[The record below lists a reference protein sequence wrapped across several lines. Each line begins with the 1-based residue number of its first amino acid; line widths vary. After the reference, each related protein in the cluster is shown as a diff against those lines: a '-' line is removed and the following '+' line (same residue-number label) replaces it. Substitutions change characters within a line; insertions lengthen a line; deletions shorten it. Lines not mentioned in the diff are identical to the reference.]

1 MKEGVKKSIS
11 LILVLTLLVQ
21 LLPVVAF
28 GVGDETNDLDI
39 STDSET
45 VSMKDDDAEIVGE
58 EDALREESVK
68 HFRLRDGA
76 YMLVEYET
84 AVHYQ
89 TADGSWEE
97 IDNTLQ
103 KTGQQYVA
111 QAGDMTRKFAASLDS
126 GFLFETAYQG
136 QSVSMSLARRS
147 SRDVVAV
154 APDVPAAEETAAP
167 EETAVPETADQP
179 QEAEQAEADLQR
191 APAEAAAETDA
202 PQQETAE
209 ELPLLDDAAYTLVTS
224 TAAARM
230 ENPGAKMRTFSK
242 LAEKDKI
249 QPQKI
254 RSSVAFDNVMDGVS
268 LLYQNYG
275 YNVKESIIIE
285 KPQEQ
290 YAYSFVLNLQ
300 GLTPT
305 LEADGSV
312 LLRGAD
318 GEPVYEIPAPYLADA
333 DGATSLEDAAY
344 KLERI
349 SGGYLL
355 TVEADP
361 EWMNAPERAYPVTLD
376 PTILLHNKGNVLTTF
391 IRSAWP
397 GSVAPNSADQFVG
410 YRANEG
416 YDACNIYVQFA
427 NLPEIPQNCVPIS
440 AQLAMYNAGF
450 FTSDGVGCAAPDGSL
465 TVEAH
470 EWPAAVSDVS
480 GLTWYLVHFGSTPV
494 NEETIDYQKLS
505 KETLGEYVTWD
516 ITRTVMQWYQK
527 QNEGDTSGGRGVLLE
542 GIDGRE
548 NYRVANLIGS
558 GYHDYSPY
566 FAVYYRNPVGLE
578 SYYTYQEASAGKAGD
593 LSIHNFTNQFTLDR
607 ADVSLSLEPASY
619 ALRHIYNSA
628 TSGIEF
634 SNNEAGGIHT
644 CDYTS
649 MQVGVGWK
657 LSAQQT
663 VVECKVGDETYLVYN
678 DEDGTEHYFS
688 ETATNTYEDEDGLS
702 LKIVK
707 STSGGNTI
715 YTMTDMDKYH
725 TWVFHNGYLI
735 SVTDNN
741 SNTIYFAYNAAYS
754 SGGSAWK
761 PVKGSASNRL
771 VQIVM
776 DINSGNNEKS
786 RTLQTVANLTYSG
799 DRLSSVTDYAGRSTN
814 YSYDSGG
821 HLTQVTYADG
831 TSVSY
836 AYNGSGGRLST
847 LYDAESQYGLDITYT
862 YNLGVVSTFRVQEF
876 ANTSGAKQT
885 GSAFHAYR
893 NGIHQTSYRFY
904 GPDHTRDTADDTV
917 KTCVLD
923 HFGKTI
929 CTYDSNTDYSEI
941 IGASAANYTDN
952 SGTSKTNNRLTG
964 AAAMGISSFNM
975 LSNSG
980 LETCTGNAADNWAQL
995 SFSTSA
1001 SAGTQSGNKAR
1012 LGKASIKTTARGS
1025 GMYQEATLQA
1035 GTTYTFSGYVNT
1047 CDMTAF
1053 DSNGSVYLAAL
1064 TADQITDLSQ
1074 ACASPWK
1081 SEQVNYKTDASINRG
1096 WEKISVTFTPETS
1109 GTYYMAFLQD
1119 RADGTACC
1127 DDLLLEESEAAS
1139 EINLVQNGR
1148 FAWLVNGKPEGWVPN
1163 SYTISDEHP
1172 FGQSL
1177 SKSMRVSNT
1186 MNGYART
1193 HQVIPLNLLADE
1205 ATFLLSGWG
1214 KANSVGGTARKHEDG
1229 DERYFGLVAEIAYTD
1244 GTTEN
1249 QYVSFNGDYADW
1261 QFASGV
1267 IVPGKRDERVKEITV
1282 RCAYDYNANDAYFTN
1297 ISLVL
1302 EPAETYSYD
1311 SKGNPIAAT
1320 DGSAKTAS
1328 EFFADSQRLKSYTT
1342 PGGAKHTLGY
1352 DASNN
1357 LQEDTLA
1364 GLTNYTYHNTSGSP
1378 TTSMTRKGYSGD
1390 YLKSQNV
1397 YDITGRFRTL
1407 AIDANGVQTGYT
1419 YDDTTLQLT
1428 SVHSAG
1434 GATQTYTYQSGRD
1447 RVSQTA
1453 IDQTAALTYRYDR
1466 AQLTDLIRKAFPQ
1479 AADADGQNVN
1489 PFWQHYLLGYDAFG
1503 NMTRVQ
1509 VCASSAERDGYTAP
1523 VTLASYTYEGNV
1535 NNGRLAKMTY
1545 GNGDSVS
1552 YTYDAFDRQ
1561 RTAGYNDGT
1570 TYHYDYSGDNDLA
1583 RQYVTDGSGA
1593 VTEQYS
1599 YQYDSLGRLIHS
1611 RQLTGGG
1618 TLVQLTQHM
1627 YDNANRLTSQSWQ
1640 FGGDTFRQSYTYTG
1654 QNSDGKQ
1661 VDGTI
1666 SAITTTIPGQSVIT
1680 STYGYNDLRQLTSKG
1695 VTVPDQ
1701 NGKQTKVYDRSYTY
1715 DRIAEDDGCNWMGT
1729 RLASTGYTFGSSSR
1743 SFTYTYDAAGNISRI
1758 VTAGTNVPKAAQS
1771 KEYGYDAQGQ
1781 LVSEKNSSKT
1791 TFLYAYDTAGN
1802 IRSITKD
1809 GTVTKSFGYTN
1820 PSWPDLLTSVTANG
1834 TTKDV
1839 LYEGQ
1844 SQTSDLP
1851 SSGNPITYYNGKD
1864 YTFTWT
1870 KGRQLA
1876 SATVDGKQVSYTYD
1890 MSGVRS
1896 GKQVYTTSNQRTTT
1910 YTYTTLSGKVMRQ
1923 QWETRN
1929 SDDTV
1934 YQAMQSLEFVYD
1946 DGNQPFAMIYKHGQT
1961 TELYYYV
1968 LNAQGDVI
1976 ALLNANGALV
1986 ASYNYGA
1993 WGNYSVHGAD
2003 GKKTTDATFIG
2014 HINPLRYRG
2023 YYYDRETRLYYLQ
2036 SRYYDFANCRFINAD
2051 TYLSTGQGIL
2061 GHNMFTYCGNNPV
2074 NYCDSSGR
2082 FFFTLLGAVIGAAVG
2097 YIDAYIAGEDPIK
2110 GAIAGGVSGAIAGA
2124 GVDIGAAI
2132 TIFSGGAAIGWG
2144 AAVAIGLGAFGG
2156 FVGAGISNDWKFKKD
2171 GESLALQYMGATLI
2185 GGMANAISFGLGPI
2199 NGEIAKGTVS
2209 QIVRSIGYE
2218 GMKDFTYN
2226 LVTGGIISLF
2236 STFTNRIISTMLSTP
2251 VEPSLPVIS
2260 IS

>member
-578 SYYTYQEASAGKAGD
+578 RYYTYQEASAGKAGD

-786 RTLQTVANLTYSG
+786 RTLQTVADLTYSG

-821 HLTQVTYADG
+821 HLTQLTYADG

-917 KTCVLD
+917 MTCVLD

-941 IGASAANYTDN
+941 IGTSAANYTDN

-1119 RADGTACC
+1119 RADGTAYC

-1378 TTSMTRKGYSGD
+1378 TTSMTREGYSGD
-1390 YLKSQNV
+1390 FLKSQNV
-1397 YDITGRFRTL
+1397 YDSTGRFRT
-1407 AIDANGVQTGYT
+1407 ASEDANGVTTQYGYDAGT
-1419 YDDTTLQLT
+1419 AHLLSTTAANGTRQDYHYYNN
-1428 SVHSAG
+1428 S
-1434 GATQTYTYQSGRD
+1434 D
-1447 RVSQTA
+1447 RVDFTY
-1453 IDQTAALTYRYDR
+1453 IDGKASMEYVYTQG
-1466 AQLTDLIRKAFPQ
+1466 QISDLIRKAYL
-1479 AADADGQNVN
+1479 GTTG
-1489 PFWQHYLLGYDAFG
+1489 FWQHYLLGYDAFG

-1509 VCASSAERDGYTAP
+1509 VCASSAEREGYTAP

-1535 NNGRLAKMTY
+1535 NNGRLAMMAY

-1561 RTAGYNDGT
+1561 RTAAYNDGT
-1570 TYHYDYSGDNDLA
+1570 TYHYDYSSDNALT
-1583 RQYVTDGSGA
+1583 RQYATDGSGI
-1593 VTEQYS
+1593 TEQYS

-1611 RQLTGGG
+1611 RQSTADGSLIQ
-1618 TLVQLTQHM
+1618 VTQHM
-1627 YDNANRLTSQSWQ
+1627 YDDANRMTSQTWQ
-1640 FGGDTFRQSYTYTG
+1640 FGTGLYHQQYSYTG
-1654 QNSDGKQ
+1654 VKADGATDGS

-1666 SAITTTIPGQSVIT
+1666 SAITTMVPGRSAIT
-1680 STYGYNDLRQLTSKG
+1680 SKYEYNDLRQLEKKT

-1701 NGKQTKVYDRSYTY
+1701 NGTQTKVYDRTYTY
-1715 DRIAEDDGCNWMGT
+1715 AVIAEDDGCNRMGT
-1729 RLASTGYTFGSSSR
+1729 RLASTDYKFGSNSR
-1743 SFTYTYDAAGNISRI
+1743 SFTYTYDKAGNIKS
-1758 VTAGTNVPKAAQS
+1758 VMASDSVGKL
-1771 KEYGYDAQGQ
+1771 YDYDGLGQ
-1781 LVSEKNSSKT
+1781 LVKET
-1791 TFLYAYDTAGN
+1791 PIGLTMYAVTYAYDTAGN
-1802 IRSITKD
+1802 IRSITRG
-1809 GTVTKSFGYTN
+1809 GTTFKSFGYTN

-1844 SQTSDLP
+1844 SQTSDVP
-1851 SSGNPITYYNGKD
+1851 TSGNPVTYYNGRD
-1864 YTFTWT
+1864 YHFDWS
-1870 KGRQLA
+1870 KGRQLTEA
-1876 SATVDGKQVSYTYD
+1876 VVGGQTVKYAYD
-1890 MSGVRS
+1890 MAGVRS
-1896 GKQVYTTSNQRTTT
+1896 SKQVGDTT

-1923 QWETRN
+1923 AWGDN
-1929 SDDTV
+1929 N
-1934 YQAMQSLEFVYD
+1934 ALEFVYD
-1946 DGNQPFAMIYKHGQT
+1946 DSSQPFAVIYKHGSAA
-1961 TELYYYV
+1961 ELYYYLV
-1968 LNAQGDVI
+1968 NAQGDVAAI
-1976 ALLNANGALV
+1976 LDSSGTMV
-1986 ASYNYGA
+1986 ASYNYDA
-1993 WGNYSVHGAD
+1993 WGSCTVYNSS
-2003 GKKTTDATFIG
+2003 DAAIG
-2014 HINPLRYRG
+2014 DLNPLRYRG
-2023 YYYDRETRLYYLQ
+2023 YYYDAETGFYYLQ
-2036 SRYYDFANCRFINAD
+2036 SRYYDPAICRFINAD
-2051 TYLSTGQGIL
+2051 GL
-2061 GHNMFTYCGNNPV
+2061 FTDGFVGSNLFAYCVNDPV
-2074 NYCDSSGR
+2074 NTVDPTGNFAITATVALITFGIALVATALAVGISSSPG
-2082 FFFTLLGAVIGAAVG
+2082 FQEAVGGLCESVGDIAEQIEEKLTNSFAKIKKPPNYRSNKEVHHIVAQRAPGAAPAQKILADLEIG
-2097 YIDAYIAGEDPIK
+2097 IDEPVNK
-2110 GAIAGGVSGAIAGA
+2110 VSISTCLHRRLHTKLYYELVNVVIAGA
-2124 GVDIGAAI
+2124 YNSAGGDREQQIENVTSALKAI
-2132 TIFSGGAAIGWG
+2132 RSFIF
-2144 AAVAIGLGAFGG
+2144 VL
-2156 FVGAGISNDWKFKKD
+2156 DRTTPKF
-2171 GESLALQYMGATLI
+2171 
-2185 GGMANAISFGLGPI
+2185 
-2199 NGEIAKGTVS
+2199 
-2209 QIVRSIGYE
+2209 
-2218 GMKDFTYN
+2218 
-2226 LVTGGIISLF
+2226 
-2236 STFTNRIISTMLSTP
+2236 
-2251 VEPSLPVIS
+2251 
-2260 IS
+2260 

>member
-1 MKEGVKKSIS
+1 
-11 LILVLTLLVQ
+11 
-21 LLPVVAF
+21 
-28 GVGDETNDLDI
+28 
-39 STDSET
+39 
-45 VSMKDDDAEIVGE
+45 
-58 EDALREESVK
+58 
-68 HFRLRDGA
+68 
-76 YMLVEYET
+76 
-84 AVHYQ
+84 
-89 TADGSWEE
+89 
-97 IDNTLQ
+97 
-103 KTGQQYVA
+103 
-111 QAGDMTRKFAASLDS
+111 
-126 GFLFETAYQG
+126 
-136 QSVSMSLARRS
+136 
-147 SRDVVAV
+147 
-154 APDVPAAEETAAP
+154 
-167 EETAVPETADQP
+167 
-179 QEAEQAEADLQR
+179 
-191 APAEAAAETDA
+191 
-202 PQQETAE
+202 
-209 ELPLLDDAAYTLVTS
+209 
-224 TAAARM
+224 
-230 ENPGAKMRTFSK
+230 
-242 LAEKDKI
+242 
-249 QPQKI
+249 
-254 RSSVAFDNVMDGVS
+254 
-268 LLYQNYG
+268 
-275 YNVKESIIIE
+275 
-285 KPQEQ
+285 
-290 YAYSFVLNLQ
+290 
-300 GLTPT
+300 
-305 LEADGSV
+305 
-312 LLRGAD
+312 
-318 GEPVYEIPAPYLADA
+318 
-333 DGATSLEDAAY
+333 
-344 KLERI
+344 
-349 SGGYLL
+349 
-355 TVEADP
+355 
-361 EWMNAPERAYPVTLD
+361 
-376 PTILLHNKGNVLTTF
+376 
-391 IRSAWP
+391 
-397 GSVAPNSADQFVG
+397 
-410 YRANEG
+410 
-416 YDACNIYVQFA
+416 
-427 NLPEIPQNCVPIS
+427 
-440 AQLAMYNAGF
+440 MYNAGF

-505 KETLGEYVTWD
+505 KKTLGEYVTWD

-593 LSIHNFTNQFTLDR
+593 LSIHNFTNQFTLER

-688 ETATNTYEDEDGLS
+688 KTATNTYEDEDGLS

-776 DINSGNNEKS
+776 DISSSTNA
-786 RTLQTVANLTYSG
+786 RTLQTVADLTYSG

-831 TSVSY
+831 TSASY
-836 AYNGSGGRLST
+836 EYYSSNGRLST
-847 LYDAESQYGLDITYT
+847 LYDAESKYGLDITYI

-917 KTCVLD
+917 MTCVLD

-929 CTYDSNTDYSEI
+929 CTYDSSTDYSEI
-941 IGASAANYTDN
+941 IGTSAANYTDN

-964 AAAMGISSFNM
+964 AAAMGTVALN
-975 LSNSG
+975 LLPNAG
-980 LETCTGNAADNWAQL
+980 LEQCTNNVSDGWVSLPFSQNAAAGVIAK
-995 SFSTSA
+995 SRSRIGYA
-1001 SAGTQSGNKAR
+1001 SLKTA
-1012 LGKASIKTTARGS
+1012 ASGS
-1025 GMYQEATLQA
+1025 GMYHEVALQA

-1047 CDMTAF
+1047 RDITACQ
-1053 DSNGSVYLAAL
+1053 SGGGVYLAVL
-1064 TADQITDLSQ
+1064 TAAQRGSLAGVQ
-1074 ACASPWK
+1074 QSPWK
-1081 SEQVNYKTDASINRG
+1081 SELVNYNTVPEVDSG
-1096 WEKISVTFTPETS
+1096 WEKISVTFTPDTS
-1109 GTYYMAFLQD
+1109 GTYSLAVVQD
-1119 RADGTACC
+1119 RADGVAYC
-1127 DDLLLEESEAAS
+1127 DDMQLEAHAAAS
-1139 EINLVQNGR
+1139 NANLVQNGT
-1148 FAWLVNGKPEGWVPN
+1148 FASGAPDYWTANRYEK
-1163 SYTISDEHP
+1163 SDEHP
-1172 FGQSL
+1172 LGVGMGV
-1177 SKSMRVSNT
+1177 SMHAKGGT
-1186 MNGYART
+1186 NGDTRTSQVVPINYYAGS
-1193 HQVIPLNLLADE
+1193 

-1214 KANSVGGTARKHEDG
+1214 KANSVGGTSPKPEKD
-1229 DERYFGLVAEIAYTD
+1229 DDRYFGLIAEIRYAN
-1244 GTTEN
+1244 GTTEK
-1249 QYVSFNGDYADW
+1249 QYVSFNDDFTGW
-1261 QFASGV
+1261 QYASGV
-1267 IVPGKRDERVKEITV
+1267 IIPKQRGLMIKDITIY
-1282 RCAYDYNANDAYFTN
+1282 CAYDYNANDVYFTN

-1320 DGSAKTAS
+1320 DGNAKTAS

-1390 YLKSQNV
+1390 YLKSQNI
-1397 YDITGRFRTL
+1397 YDSTGRFRT
-1407 AIDANGVQTGYT
+1407 ASEDANGVTTQYGYDAGT
-1419 YDDTTLQLT
+1419 AHLLSTTAANGTRQDYHYYNN
-1428 SVHSAG
+1428 S
-1434 GATQTYTYQSGRD
+1434 D
-1447 RVSQTA
+1447 RVDFTY
-1453 IDQTAALTYRYDR
+1453 IDGKASMEYVYTQG
-1466 AQLTDLIRKAFPQ
+1466 QISDLIRKAYL
-1479 AADADGQNVN
+1479 GTTG
-1489 PFWQHYLLGYDAFG
+1489 FWQHYLLGYDAFG

-1509 VCASSAERDGYTAP
+1509 VCASSAEREGYTAP

-1535 NNGRLAKMTY
+1535 NNGRLATMTY

-1561 RTAGYNDGT
+1561 RTAAYNDVDRT
-1570 TYHYDYSGDNDLA
+1570 THERKNVATYHYDYSSDNALT
-1583 RQYVTDGSGA
+1583 RQYATGSDGKI
-1593 VTEQYS
+1593 TEQYS

-1611 RQLTGGG
+1611 RQSTADGALIQ
-1618 TLVQLTQHM
+1618 VTQHM
-1627 YDNANRLTSQSWQ
+1627 YDDANRMTSQTWQ
-1640 FGGDTFRQSYTYTG
+1640 FGTGLYHQQYSYTG
-1654 QNSDGKQ
+1654 VKADGATDGS

-1666 SAITTTIPGQSVIT
+1666 SAITTTVPGRSTIT
-1680 STYGYNDLRQLTSKG
+1680 SEYKYNDLRQLEKKT

-1715 DRIAEDDGCNWMGT
+1715 DRIAVDSGNRMGT

-1743 SFTYTYDAAGNISRI
+1743 SFTYTYDKAGNITKI
-1758 VTAGTNVPKAAQS
+1758 VTAGTSVPKAAAS

-1851 SSGNPITYYNGKD
+1851 TSGNPVTYYNGKD

-1896 GKQVYTTSNQRTTT
+1896 CKQVYTTSNQRTTT

-1976 ALLNANGALV
+1976 ALLNSAGSLV

-2003 GKKTTDATFIG
+2003 GKKTTDPTFIG

-2051 TYLSTGQGIL
+2051 TFATTDANGFLSANMFAYCQNNPIALVDHDGNSATIVGAVLGFVVNAADALISGKTLEQAFMSGMVGAATGALAGFIADSALATGGMSLCAIGLAALGNGGASVLNTAGTAVVFGEKIDMTDLAVSGVVGTAFGALGAATSDITKPLTKGISQFVRKLPTGISRASKHVVTEMSALSTGI
-2061 GHNMFTYCGNNPV
+2061 
-2074 NYCDSSGR
+2074 GR
-2082 FFFTLLGAVIGAAVG
+2082 KTLRTIRWDAAYSAV
-2097 YIDAYIAGEDPIK
+2097 
-2110 GAIAGGVSGAIAGA
+2110 
-2124 GVDIGAAI
+2124 
-2132 TIFSGGAAIGWG
+2132 T
-2144 AAVAIGLGAFGG
+2144 
-2156 FVGAGISNDWKFKKD
+2156 
-2171 GESLALQYMGATLI
+2171 
-2185 GGMANAISFGLGPI
+2185 SFGSWLHS
-2199 NGEIAKGTVS
+2199 KV
-2209 QIVRSIGYE
+2209 
-2218 GMKDFTYN
+2218 
-2226 LVTGGIISLF
+2226 F
-2236 STFTNRIISTMLSTP
+2236 SKLLHS
-2251 VEPSLPVIS
+2251 
-2260 IS
+2260 

>member
-68 HFRLRDGA
+68 HFRLRDGG

-179 QEAEQAEADLQR
+179 QEAEQTEADQTQE
-191 APAEAAAETDA
+191 PAEAAAETDV

-505 KETLGEYVTWD
+505 KKTLGEYVTWD

-542 GIDGRE
+542 GIDGSE
-548 NYRVANLIGS
+548 NCRVANLIGS

-688 ETATNTYEDEDGLS
+688 KTATNTYEDEDGLS

-776 DINSGNNEKS
+776 DINSSSNDNP
-786 RTLQTVANLTYSG
+786 RTLQTVANLAYSG

-831 TSVSY
+831 TSASY
-836 AYNGSGGRLST
+836 EYYSSNGRLST

-917 KTCVLD
+917 MTCVLD

-941 IGASAANYTDN
+941 IGTSAANYTDN

-1025 GMYQEATLQA
+1025 GMYHEAALQA

-1053 DSNGSVYLAAL
+1053 DSGGSVYLAAL
-1064 TADQITDLSQ
+1064 TADQIADLSQ
-1074 ACASPWK
+1074 ASRSPWK
-1081 SEQVNYKTDASINRG
+1081 SERVNYQTDASVSRG
-1096 WEKISVTFTPETS
+1096 WEKVSVTFTPETS

-1119 RADGTACC
+1119 KADGTAYC
-1127 DDLLLEESEAAS
+1127 DDLLLEKGEAAS

-1148 FAWLVNGKPEGWVPN
+1148 FSQLVNGKPDFWTAN
-1163 SYTISDEHP
+1163 KYTITNEHP
-1172 FGQSL
+1172 TGQPN
-1177 SKSMRVSNT
+1177 SKSMHIGST

-1193 HQVIPLNLLADE
+1193 HQVIPLNLPADE

-1214 KANSVGGTARKHEDG
+1214 KATSVGGTARKHVNG
-1229 DERYFGLVAEIAYTD
+1229 WERYFGLVAEIAYTD

-1267 IVPGKRDERVKEITV
+1267 IVPGKRDKWVQEITV

-1397 YDITGRFRTL
+1397 YDSSRRFRTQAVDVNGVTTGYAYDTGAARL
-1407 AIDANGVQTGYT
+1407 YRTTAANGTQQDYRYCTG
-1419 YDDTTLQLT
+1419 
-1428 SVHSAG
+1428 S
-1434 GATQTYTYQSGRD
+1434 D
-1447 RVSQTA
+1447 RT
-1453 IDQTAALTYRYDR
+1453 ALTYINGVASIRYTYDR
-1466 AQLTDLIRKAFPQ
+1466 AQLSDLIRK
-1479 AADADGQNVN
+1479 GYLGSTG
-1489 PFWQHYLLGYDAFG
+1489 FWQHYLLNYDAFG

-1509 VCASSAERDGYTAP
+1509 VCASSEEQTGYTSP

-1535 NNGRLAKMTY
+1535 NNGRLATMTY

-1561 RTAGYNDGT
+1561 RTAAYNDGT

-1611 RQLTGGG
+1611 RQSTGGG

-1640 FGGDTFRQSYTYTG
+1640 FGGDTFRQSYTCTG

-1666 SAITTTIPGQSVIT
+1666 SAITTTIPDRSAIT
-1680 STYGYNDLRQLTSKG
+1680 SEYKYNDLRQLKSKS
-1695 VTVPDQ
+1695 VTGPGQ
-1701 NGKQTKVYDRSYTY
+1701 NGKQTKVYDRTYTY
-1715 DRIAEDDGCNWMGT
+1715 AVIAEDDGCNRMGT

-1743 SFTYTYDAAGNISRI
+1743 GFTYTYDAAGNISRI
-1758 VTAGTNVPKAAQS
+1758 VTAGTSVPKAAQL
-1771 KEYGYDAQGQ
+1771 KEYTYDAQGQ

-1820 PSWPDLLTSVTANG
+1820 ASWPDLLTSVTANG

-1851 SSGNPITYYNGKD
+1851 SSGNPVTYYNGKD

-1890 MSGVRS
+1890 MSGVR
-1896 GKQVYTTSNQRTTT
+1896 TSKTVNGTT
-1910 YTYTTLSGKVMRQ
+1910 YNYTTLSGKVMRQ
-1923 QWETRN
+1923 TWGN
-1929 SDDTV
+1929 K
-1934 YQAMQSLEFVYD
+1934 SLEFVYD
-1946 DGNQPFAMIYKHGQT
+1946 DGNQPFAMIYNDGST
-1961 TELYYYV
+1961 STLYYYV

-1976 ALLNANGALV
+1976 ALLNANGTLA

-2051 TYLSTGQGIL
+2051 TFATTDANGFLSA
-2061 GHNMFTYCGNNPV
+2061 NMFAYCENNPV
-2074 NYCDSSGR
+2074 NNSDPDGY
-2082 FFFTLLGAVIGAAVG
+2082 FAA
-2097 YIDAYIAGEDPIK
+2097 AL
-2110 GAIAGGVSGAIAGA
+2110 AGGGCLTGILATGCSNIWNPVGWILVGVALCVSIIVVAYAVKTDIYASQKYDPDPYARPNQKKQGRENKGKNRRKDNYTPRNNKRNNKPARPKKHTPARDHRRAG
-2124 GVDIGAAI
+2124 
-2132 TIFSGGAAIGWG
+2132 
-2144 AAVAIGLGAFGG
+2144 
-2156 FVGAGISNDWKFKKD
+2156 
-2171 GESLALQYMGATLI
+2171 
-2185 GGMANAISFGLGPI
+2185 
-2199 NGEIAKGTVS
+2199 
-2209 QIVRSIGYE
+2209 R
-2218 GMKDFTYN
+2218 
-2226 LVTGGIISLF
+2226 
-2236 STFTNRIISTMLSTP
+2236 R
-2251 VEPSLPVIS
+2251 
-2260 IS
+2260 

>member
-1 MKEGVKKSIS
+1 
-11 LILVLTLLVQ
+11 
-21 LLPVVAF
+21 
-28 GVGDETNDLDI
+28 
-39 STDSET
+39 
-45 VSMKDDDAEIVGE
+45 
-58 EDALREESVK
+58 
-68 HFRLRDGA
+68 
-76 YMLVEYET
+76 
-84 AVHYQ
+84 
-89 TADGSWEE
+89 
-97 IDNTLQ
+97 
-103 KTGQQYVA
+103 
-111 QAGDMTRKFAASLDS
+111 
-126 GFLFETAYQG
+126 
-136 QSVSMSLARRS
+136 
-147 SRDVVAV
+147 
-154 APDVPAAEETAAP
+154 
-167 EETAVPETADQP
+167 
-179 QEAEQAEADLQR
+179 
-191 APAEAAAETDA
+191 
-202 PQQETAE
+202 
-209 ELPLLDDAAYTLVTS
+209 
-224 TAAARM
+224 
-230 ENPGAKMRTFSK
+230 
-242 LAEKDKI
+242 
-249 QPQKI
+249 
-254 RSSVAFDNVMDGVS
+254 
-268 LLYQNYG
+268 
-275 YNVKESIIIE
+275 
-285 KPQEQ
+285 
-290 YAYSFVLNLQ
+290 
-300 GLTPT
+300 
-305 LEADGSV
+305 
-312 LLRGAD
+312 
-318 GEPVYEIPAPYLADA
+318 
-333 DGATSLEDAAY
+333 
-344 KLERI
+344 
-349 SGGYLL
+349 
-355 TVEADP
+355 
-361 EWMNAPERAYPVTLD
+361 
-376 PTILLHNKGNVLTTF
+376 
-391 IRSAWP
+391 
-397 GSVAPNSADQFVG
+397 
-410 YRANEG
+410 
-416 YDACNIYVQFA
+416 
-427 NLPEIPQNCVPIS
+427 
-440 AQLAMYNAGF
+440 MYNAGF

-505 KETLGEYVTWD
+505 KKTLGEYVTWD

-678 DEDGTEHYFS
+678 DEDGTEHYFRK
-688 ETATNTYEDEDGLS
+688 TATNTYEDEDGLS

-771 VQIVM
+771 VQIIM
-776 DINSGNNEKS
+776 DIHGGVN
-786 RTLQTVANLTYSG
+786 QTVANLTYSG

-831 TSVSY
+831 TSASY
-836 AYNGSGGRLST
+836 EYYSSNGRLST
-847 LYDAESQYGLDITYT
+847 LYDAESQYGLDITYI
-862 YNLGVVSTFRVQEF
+862 YNLGVVSTFGVQEF

-917 KTCVLD
+917 MTCVLD

-929 CTYDSNTDYSEI
+929 CTYDSSTDYSEI

-964 AAAMGISSFNM
+964 AAAMGTVALN
-975 LSNSG
+975 LLPNAG
-980 LETCTGNAADNWAQL
+980 LEQCTNNVSDGWVSL
-995 SFSTSA
+995 PFSQNA
-1001 SAGTQSGNKAR
+1001 SAGIIPESRSRIGY
-1012 LGKASIKTTARGS
+1012 ASLKTAASGS
-1025 GMYQEATLQA
+1025 GMYHEVALQA

-1047 CDMTAF
+1047 RDITACQ
-1053 DSNGSVYLAAL
+1053 SGGGVYLAVL
-1064 TADQITDLSQ
+1064 TAAQRGSLAGVQ
-1074 ACASPWK
+1074 QSPWK
-1081 SEQVNYKTDASINRG
+1081 SELVNYNTVPEVDAG
-1096 WEKISVTFTPETS
+1096 WEKISVTFTPDTS
-1109 GTYYMAFLQD
+1109 GTYSLAVVQD
-1119 RADGTACC
+1119 RADGVAYC
-1127 DDLLLEESEAAS
+1127 DDMQLEAHAAAS
-1139 EINLVQNGR
+1139 NANLVQNGT
-1148 FAWLVNGKPEGWVPN
+1148 FASGAPDYWMANRYEK
-1163 SYTISDEHP
+1163 SDEHP
-1172 FGQSL
+1172 LGVGMGV
-1177 SKSMRVSNT
+1177 SMHAKGSSVGGTRTSQVVPINY
-1186 MNGYART
+1186 YAGS
-1193 HQVIPLNLLADE
+1193 

-1214 KANSVGGTARKHEDG
+1214 KANSVGGTSPKPEKDG
-1229 DERYFGLVAEIAYTD
+1229 DRYFGLIAEIRYAN
-1244 GTTEN
+1244 GETEK
-1249 QYVSFNGDYADW
+1249 QYVSFNDDFTDW
-1261 QFASGV
+1261 QYASGV
-1267 IVPGKRDERVKEITV
+1267 IIPKQRGLMIKDITV
-1282 RCAYDYNANDAYFTN
+1282 YCAYDYNANDAYFTN

-1320 DGSAKTAS
+1320 DGNAKTAS

-1342 PGGAKHTLGY
+1342 PSGAKHTLGY

-1357 LQEDTLA
+1357 LQSDELA
-1364 GLTNYTYHNTSGSP
+1364 GLTNYTYHNTSGSA

-1390 YLKSQNV
+1390 YLKSQNI
-1397 YDITGRFRTL
+1397 YDNTGRFR
-1407 AIDANGVQTGYT
+1407 AASEDANGVTTEYGYEPST
-1419 YDDTTLQLT
+1419 AQLFST
-1428 SVHSAG
+1428 
-1434 GATQTYTYQSGRD
+1434 
-1447 RVSQTA
+1447 
-1453 IDQTAALTYRYDR
+1453 TAANGTQQGYRYYAGSDRTAFTYIGGTASIDYVYTR

-1479 AADADGQNVN
+1479 GADADGQNVN

-1509 VCASSAERDGYTAP
+1509 VCASSAEREGYTTP
-1523 VTLASYTYEGNV
+1523 ITLASYTYEGNV
-1535 NNGRLAKMTY
+1535 NNGRLATMTY

-1561 RTAGYNDGT
+1561 RTAAYNDGT
-1570 TYHYDYSGDNDLA
+1570 TYHYDYSSDNALT
-1583 RQYVTDGSGA
+1583 RQYATDGSGI
-1593 VTEQYS
+1593 TEQYS

-1611 RQLTGGG
+1611 RQSTGTGA
-1618 TLVQLTQHM
+1618 LIQVTQHM
-1627 YDNANRLTSQSWQ
+1627 YDDANRMTSQTWR
-1640 FGGDTFRQSYTYTG
+1640 FGTGLYHQQYSYTG
-1654 QNSDGKQ
+1654 VKADGATDSS

-1666 SAITTTIPGQSVIT
+1666 SAITTTIPGRSAIT
-1680 STYGYNDLRQLTSKG
+1680 SKYEYNDLRQLEKKT

-1701 NGKQTKVYDRSYTY
+1701 NGKQTKVYDRAYTY
-1715 DRIAEDDGCNWMGT
+1715 DRIAVDGGNRMGT

-1743 SFTYTYDAAGNISRI
+1743 SFTYTYDDSGNITKV
-1758 VTAGTNVPKAAQS
+1758 VTAGTSVPKAAAS

-1781 LVSEKNSSKT
+1781 LVSEVNGSGT
-1791 TFLYAYDTAGN
+1791 TFGYAYDTAGN

-1809 GTVTKSFGYTN
+1809 GAVTKSFGYTN
-1820 PSWPDLLTSVTANG
+1820 PSWPDLLTSVTSG
-1834 TTKDV
+1834 STTKDI

-1844 SQTSDLP
+1844 TQTSDLP

-1864 YTFTWT
+1864 YAFTWT

-1876 SATVDGKQVSYTYD
+1876 KAVVDGKTVEYTYD
-1890 MSGVRS
+1890 MSGVR
-1896 GKQVYTTSNQRTTT
+1896 TSKTVNGTT
-1910 YTYTTLSGKVMRQ
+1910 YNYTTLSGKVMRQ
-1923 QWETRN
+1923 QWDGKT
-1929 SDDTV
+1929 
-1934 YQAMQSLEFVYD
+1934 LEFVYD
-1946 DGNQPFAMIYKHGQT
+1946 DGNQPFAMIYNDGST
-1961 TELYYYV
+1961 STLYYYV

-1976 ALLNANGALV
+1976 ALLNADGTLA

-2051 TYLSTGQGIL
+2051 GQLSVVDFSAVNL
-2061 GHNMFTYCGNNPV
+2061 FAYCGNNPV
-2074 NYCDSSGR
+2074 NYIDPSGHV
-2082 FFFTLLGAVIGAAVG
+2082 FML
-2097 YIDAYIAGEDPIK
+2097 
-2110 GAIAGGVSGAIAGA
+2110 
-2124 GVDIGAAI
+2124 I
-2132 TIFSGGAAIGWG
+2132 TAAIG
-2144 AAVAIGLGAFGG
+2144 AVVGGVIG
-2156 FVGAGISNDWKFKKD
+2156 GIT
-2171 GESLALQYMGATLI
+2171 ALQRL
-2185 GGMANAISFGLGPI
+2185 
-2199 NGEIAKGTVS
+2199 
-2209 QIVRSIGYE
+2209 
-2218 GMKDFTYN
+2218 
-2226 LVTGGIISLF
+2226 
-2236 STFTNRIISTMLSTP
+2236 
-2251 VEPSLPVIS
+2251 
-2260 IS
+2260 

>member
-68 HFRLRDGA
+68 HFRLRDGG

-179 QEAEQAEADLQR
+179 QEAEQTEADQTQE
-191 APAEAAAETDA
+191 PAEAAAETDV

-505 KETLGEYVTWD
+505 KKTLGEYVTWD

-542 GIDGRE
+542 GLDGSE

-688 ETATNTYEDEDGLS
+688 KTATNTYEDEDGLS

-776 DINSGNNEKS
+776 DINSSSNDNP
-786 RTLQTVANLTYSG
+786 RTLQTVANLAYSG

-831 TSVSY
+831 TSASY
-836 AYNGSGGRLST
+836 EYYSSNGRLST

-885 GSAFHAYR
+885 GSA
-893 NGIHQTSYRFY
+893 
-904 GPDHTRDTADDTV
+904 
-917 KTCVLD
+917 
-923 HFGKTI
+923 
-929 CTYDSNTDYSEI
+929 
-941 IGASAANYTDN
+941 
-952 SGTSKTNNRLTG
+952 
-964 AAAMGISSFNM
+964 
-975 LSNSG
+975 
-980 LETCTGNAADNWAQL
+980 
-995 SFSTSA
+995 
-1001 SAGTQSGNKAR
+1001 
-1012 LGKASIKTTARGS
+1012 
-1025 GMYQEATLQA
+1025 
-1035 GTTYTFSGYVNT
+1035 
-1047 CDMTAF
+1047 
-1053 DSNGSVYLAAL
+1053 
-1064 TADQITDLSQ
+1064 
-1074 ACASPWK
+1074 
-1081 SEQVNYKTDASINRG
+1081 
-1096 WEKISVTFTPETS
+1096 
-1109 GTYYMAFLQD
+1109 
-1119 RADGTACC
+1119 
-1127 DDLLLEESEAAS
+1127 
-1139 EINLVQNGR
+1139 
-1148 FAWLVNGKPEGWVPN
+1148 
-1163 SYTISDEHP
+1163 
-1172 FGQSL
+1172 
-1177 SKSMRVSNT
+1177 
-1186 MNGYART
+1186 
-1193 HQVIPLNLLADE
+1193 
-1205 ATFLLSGWG
+1205 
-1214 KANSVGGTARKHEDG
+1214 
-1229 DERYFGLVAEIAYTD
+1229 
-1244 GTTEN
+1244 
-1249 QYVSFNGDYADW
+1249 
-1261 QFASGV
+1261 
-1267 IVPGKRDERVKEITV
+1267 
-1282 RCAYDYNANDAYFTN
+1282 
-1297 ISLVL
+1297 
-1302 EPAETYSYD
+1302 
-1311 SKGNPIAAT
+1311 
-1320 DGSAKTAS
+1320 KTAS

-1342 PGGAKHTLGY
+1342 PSGAKHTLGY

-1364 GLTNYTYHNTSGSP
+1364 GLTNYTYHNDSGSP
-1378 TTSMTRKGYSGD
+1378 TTSMTREGYSGD

-1397 YDITGRFRTL
+1397 YDSTGRFRTL

-1419 YDDTTLQLT
+1419 YDGTTLQLT
-1428 SVHSAG
+1428 SVHGSG

-1509 VCASSAERDGYTAP
+1509 VCASSAEREGHTAP

-1535 NNGRLAKMTY
+1535 NNGRLATMTY

-1561 RTAGYNDGT
+1561 RTAAYNDGT

-1611 RQLTGGG
+1611 RQSTGGG

-1666 SAITTTIPGQSVIT
+1666 SAITTTIPDRSAIT
-1680 STYGYNDLRQLTSKG
+1680 SEYKYNDLRQLKSKS
-1695 VTVPDQ
+1695 VTGPDQ
-1701 NGKQTKVYDRSYTY
+1701 NGTQTKVYDRTYTY
-1715 DRIAEDDGCNWMGT
+1715 AVIAEDDGCNRMGT

-1743 SFTYTYDAAGNISRI
+1743 GFTYTYDAAGNISRV
-1758 VTAGTNVPKAAQS
+1758 VTAGTSVPKAAAS

-1781 LVSEKNSSKT
+1781 LVSEKNSSGT
-1791 TFLYAYDTAGN
+1791 TFGYAYDTAGN
-1802 IRSITKD
+1802 IRSITKN

-1851 SSGNPITYYNGKD
+1851 SSGNPVTYYNGKD

-1976 ALLNANGALV
+1976 ALLNANGTLA

-2003 GKKTTDATFIG
+2003 GKKTTDPTFIG

-2036 SRYYDFANCRFINAD
+2036 SRYYDFANYRFINAD
-2051 TYLSTGQGIL
+2051 GQ
-2061 GHNMFTYCGNNPV
+2061 FTDGFIGSNLFAYCENNPIR
-2074 NYCDSSGR
+2074 YSDPTG
-2082 FFFTLLGAVIGAAVG
+2082 LLAA
-2097 YIDAYIAGEDPIK
+2097 E
-2110 GAIAGGVSGAIAGA
+2110 
-2124 GVDIGAAI
+2124 AAI
-2132 TIFSGGAAIGWG
+2132 TLTNWWNPIGWIT
-2144 AAVAIGLGAFGG
+2144 AAVVVVEVVAIVAISY
-2156 FVGAGISNDWKFKKD
+2156 GIAKNV
-2171 GESLALQYMGATLI
+2171 SLA
-2185 GGMANAISFGLGPI
+2185 NR
-2199 NGEIAKGTVS
+2199 N
-2209 QIVRSIGYE
+2209 
-2218 GMKDFTYN
+2218 
-2226 LVTGGIISLF
+2226 TGGNSADTSSPENYGGSTPASPQPPKNNGRGNNKKSNNKPSLKKL
-2236 STFTNRIISTMLSTP
+2236 TNFQLKSNGLDAHALKKEYLGKKAEIKLYDLAYDSRSRIIFIIDKAGRIIYETAYK
-2251 VEPSLPVIS
+2251 IN
-2260 IS
+2260 

>member
-344 KLERI
+344 KLERV

-416 YDACNIYVQFA
+416 YDACNVYVQFA

-505 KETLGEYVTWD
+505 KKTLGEYVTWD

-593 LSIHNFTNQFTLDR
+593 LSIHNFTNQFTLER

-678 DEDGTEHYFS
+678 DEDGTEHYFRK
-688 ETATNTYEDEDGLS
+688 TATNTYEDEDGLS

-776 DINSGNNEKS
+776 DISSSTNA
-786 RTLQTVANLTYSG
+786 RTLQTVADLTYSG

-831 TSVSY
+831 TSASY
-836 AYNGSGGRLST
+836 EYYSSNGRLST
-847 LYDAESQYGLDITYT
+847 LYDAESKYGLDITYI

-917 KTCVLD
+917 MTCVLD

-929 CTYDSNTDYSEI
+929 CTYDSSTDYSEI
-941 IGASAANYTDN
+941 IGASAASYTNN

-964 AAAMGISSFNM
+964 AAAMGTVALN
-975 LSNSG
+975 LLPNAG
-980 LETCTGNAADNWAQL
+980 LEQCTNNVSDGWVSLPFSQNAAAGVIAK
-995 SFSTSA
+995 SRSRIGYA
-1001 SAGTQSGNKAR
+1001 SLKTA
-1012 LGKASIKTTARGS
+1012 ASGS
-1025 GMYQEATLQA
+1025 GMYHEVALQA

-1047 CDMTAF
+1047 RDITACQ
-1053 DSNGSVYLAAL
+1053 SGGGVYLAVL
-1064 TADQITDLSQ
+1064 TAAQRGSLAGVQ
-1074 ACASPWK
+1074 QSPWK
-1081 SEQVNYKTDASINRG
+1081 SELVNYNTVPEVDSG
-1096 WEKISVTFTPETS
+1096 WEKISVTFTPDTS
-1109 GTYYMAFLQD
+1109 GTYSLAVVQD
-1119 RADGTACC
+1119 RADGVAYC
-1127 DDLLLEESEAAS
+1127 DDMQLEAHAAAS
-1139 EINLVQNGR
+1139 NANLVQNGT
-1148 FAWLVNGKPEGWVPN
+1148 FASGAPDYWTANRYEK
-1163 SYTISDEHP
+1163 SDEHP
-1172 FGQSL
+1172 LGVGMGV
-1177 SKSMRVSNT
+1177 SMHAKGGT
-1186 MNGYART
+1186 NGDTRTSQVVPINYYAGS
-1193 HQVIPLNLLADE
+1193 

-1214 KANSVGGTARKHEDG
+1214 KANSVGGTSPKPEKDG
-1229 DERYFGLVAEIAYTD
+1229 DRYFGLIAEIRYAN
-1244 GTTEN
+1244 GTTEK
-1249 QYVSFNGDYADW
+1249 QYVSFNDDFTDW
-1261 QFASGV
+1261 QYASGV
-1267 IVPGKRDERVKEITV
+1267 IIPKQRGLMIKDITV
-1282 RCAYDYNANDAYFTN
+1282 YCAYDYNANDVYFTN

-1320 DGSAKTAS
+1320 DGNAKTAS

-1364 GLTNYTYHNTSGSP
+1364 GLTNYTYHNTSGSA
-1378 TTSMTRKGYSGD
+1378 TTSMTCKGYSGD
-1390 YLKSQNV
+1390 YLKSQNI
-1397 YDITGRFRTL
+1397 YDNTGRFR
-1407 AIDANGVQTGYT
+1407 AASEDANGVRTQYGYDAGT
-1419 YDDTTLQLT
+1419 AHLLSTTAANGTRQDYHYYNN
-1428 SVHSAG
+1428 S
-1434 GATQTYTYQSGRD
+1434 D
-1447 RVSQTA
+1447 RVDFTY
-1453 IDQTAALTYRYDR
+1453 IDGKASIEYVYTQG
-1466 AQLTDLIRKAFPQ
+1466 QISDLIRKAYL
-1479 AADADGQNVN
+1479 GTTGY
-1489 PFWQHYLLGYDAFG
+1489 WQHYLLGYDVFG

-1509 VCASSAERDGYTAP
+1509 VCASSAEREGYTAP
-1523 VTLASYTYEGNV
+1523 VTLASYAYEGNV
-1535 NNGRLAKMTY
+1535 NNGRLAMMAY

-1561 RTAGYNDGT
+1561 RTAAYNDGT
-1570 TYHYDYSGDNDLA
+1570 TYHYDYSSDNALT
-1583 RQYVTDGSGA
+1583 RQYATDGSGI
-1593 VTEQYS
+1593 TEQYS

-1611 RQLTGGG
+1611 RQSTADGALIQ
-1618 TLVQLTQHM
+1618 VTQHM
-1627 YDNANRLTSQSWQ
+1627 YDDANRMTSQTWQ
-1640 FGGDTFRQSYTYTG
+1640 FGTGLYHQQYSYTG
-1654 QNSDGKQ
+1654 VKADGATDGS

-1666 SAITTTIPGQSVIT
+1666 SAITTTVPGRSAIT
-1680 STYGYNDLRQLTSKG
+1680 STYGYNTLRQLTSKTVKQGDTG
-1695 VTVPDQ
+1695 VYT
-1701 NGKQTKVYDRSYTY
+1701 RSYAY
-1715 DRIAEDDGCNWMGT
+1715 DRIAVDSGNRMGT

-1743 SFTYTYDAAGNISRI
+1743 SFTYTYDEAGNISRI
-1758 VTAGTNVPKAAQS
+1758 VTAGTSVPKAAQL
-1771 KEYGYDAQGQ
+1771 KEYTYDAQGQ
-1781 LVSEKNSSKT
+1781 LATEKNGSGT
-1791 TFLYAYDTAGN
+1791 TFGYAYDTAGN

-1809 GTVTKSFGYTN
+1809 GAVTKSFGYTN

-1851 SSGNPITYYNGKD
+1851 SSGNPVTYYNGKD

-1890 MSGVRS
+1890 MSGVR
-1896 GKQVYTTSNQRTTT
+1896 TSKTVNGTT
-1910 YTYTTLSGKVMRQ
+1910 YNYTTLSGKVMRQ
-1923 QWETRN
+1923 QWGN
-1929 SDDTV
+1929 K
-1934 YQAMQSLEFVYD
+1934 SLEFIYD
-1946 DGNQPFAMIYKHGQT
+1946 DGNQPFAMIYNDGST
-1961 TELYYYV
+1961 STLYYYV

-1976 ALLNANGALV
+1976 ALLNANGTLA

-2051 TYLSTGQGIL
+2051 TFATTDANGFLSA
-2061 GHNMFTYCGNNPV
+2061 NMFAYCENNPIMRV
-2074 NYCDSSGR
+2074 DADGEIWNVIA
-2082 FFFTLLGAVIGAAVG
+2082 GAVIGAGLEVLGQLMTGTRFADINWGSVAV
-2097 YIDAYIAGEDPIK
+2097 E
-2110 GAIAGGVSGAIAGA
+2110 GVL
-2124 GVDIGAAI
+2124 GVVSSVGIPAKITSKVGRVALTALRDVVAPVVADVSIQMFQTRSNKNNNHSKRISLSKTAI
-2132 TIFSGGAAIGWG
+2132 TASQASINS
-2144 AAVAIGLGAFGG
+2144 AVT
-2156 FVGAGISNDWKFKKD
+2156 AGTDRLLKST
-2171 GESLALQYMGATLI
+2171 SSR
-2185 GGMANAISFGLGPI
+2185 MAKAVVHSTRQLFFFTFGL
-2199 NGEIAKGTVS
+2199 
-2209 QIVRSIGYE
+2209 
-2218 GMKDFTYN
+2218 
-2226 LVTGGIISLF
+2226 ISKF
-2236 STFTNRIISTMLSTP
+2236 WR
-2251 VEPSLPVIS
+2251 
-2260 IS
+2260 

>member
-28 GVGDETNDLDI
+28 GVGDETNDLDV

-111 QAGDMTRKFAASLDS
+111 KAGDMTRKFAASLDS

-179 QEAEQAEADLQR
+179 QEAEQTEADLQR
-191 APAEAAAETDA
+191 APAEAVAETDA

-242 LAEKDKI
+242 LVEKDKI

-505 KETLGEYVTWD
+505 KKTLGEYVTWD

-678 DEDGTEHYFS
+678 DEDGTEHYFRK
-688 ETATNTYEDEDGLS
+688 TATNTYEDEDGLS

-771 VQIVM
+771 VQIIM
-776 DINSGNNEKS
+776 DIHGGVN
-786 RTLQTVANLTYSG
+786 QTVANLTYSG

-831 TSVSY
+831 TSASY
-836 AYNGSGGRLST
+836 EYYSSNGRLST
-847 LYDAESQYGLDITYT
+847 LYDAESQYGLDITYI
-862 YNLGVVSTFRVQEF
+862 YNLGVVSTFGVQEF

-917 KTCVLD
+917 MTCVLD

-929 CTYDSNTDYSEI
+929 CTYDSSTDYSEI

-964 AAAMGISSFNM
+964 AAAMGTVALN
-975 LSNSG
+975 LLPNAG
-980 LETCTGNAADNWAQL
+980 LEQCTNNVSDGWVSL
-995 SFSTSA
+995 PFSQNA
-1001 SAGTQSGNKAR
+1001 SAGIIPESRSRIGY
-1012 LGKASIKTTARGS
+1012 ASLKTAASGS
-1025 GMYQEATLQA
+1025 GMYHEVALQA

-1047 CDMTAF
+1047 RDITACQ
-1053 DSNGSVYLAAL
+1053 SGGGVYLAVL
-1064 TADQITDLSQ
+1064 TAAQRGSLAGVQ
-1074 ACASPWK
+1074 QSPWK

-1096 WEKISVTFTPETS
+1096 WEKISVTFMPETS

-1119 RADGTACC
+1119 RADGTAYC

-1148 FAWLVNGKPEGWVPN
+1148 FVWLVNGKPEGWVPN

-1267 IVPGKRDERVKEITV
+1267 IVPGKRDKWVQEITV

-1320 DGSAKTAS
+1320 DGNAKTAS

-1342 PGGAKHTLGY
+1342 PSGAKHTLGY

-1378 TTSMTRKGYSGD
+1378 TTSMTREGYSGD

-1397 YDITGRFRTL
+1397 YDSTGRFRTL

-1479 AADADGQNVN
+1479 AADASGNNVN

-1535 NNGRLAKMTY
+1535 NNGRLATMTY

-1561 RTAGYNDGT
+1561 RTAAYNDVDRT
-1570 TYHYDYSGDNDLA
+1570 THERKNVATYHYDYSGDNDLA

-1618 TLVQLTQHM
+1618 SLIQLTQHM

-1640 FGGDTFRQSYTYTG
+1640 FGTGLYHQQYSYTG
-1654 QNSDGKQ
+1654 VKADGVTDGS

-1666 SAITTTIPGQSVIT
+1666 SAITTTVPGRSAIT
-1680 STYGYNDLRQLTSKG
+1680 SKYEYNDLRQLEKKT

-1701 NGKQTKVYDRSYTY
+1701 NGTQTKVYDRTYTY
-1715 DRIAEDDGCNWMGT
+1715 AVIAEDDGCNRMGT

-1743 SFTYTYDAAGNISRI
+1743 GFTYTYDAAGNISRI
-1758 VTAGTNVPKAAQS
+1758 VTAGTSVPKAAAS

-1781 LVSEKNSSKT
+1781 LATEKNGSGT
-1791 TFLYAYDTAGN
+1791 TFGYAYDTAGN

-1809 GTVTKSFGYTN
+1809 GAVTKSFGYTN
-1820 PSWPDLLTSVTANG
+1820 PSWPDLLTSVTSG
-1834 TTKDV
+1834 STTKDI

-1844 SQTSDLP
+1844 TQTSDLP

-1864 YTFTWT
+1864 YAFTWT

-1876 SATVDGKQVSYTYD
+1876 KAVVDGKTVEYTYD
-1890 MSGVRS
+1890 MSGVR
-1896 GKQVYTTSNQRTTT
+1896 TSKTVNGTT
-1910 YTYTTLSGKVMRQ
+1910 YNYTTLSGKVMRQ
-1923 QWETRN
+1923 QWG
-1929 SDDTV
+1929 DK
-1934 YQAMQSLEFVYD
+1934 SLEFVYD
-1946 DGNQPFAMIYKHGQT
+1946 DGNQPFAMIYNDGST
-1961 TELYYYV
+1961 TTLYYYV

-1976 ALLNANGALV
+1976 ALLNSAGSLV

-1993 WGNYSVHGAD
+1993 WGNYSVHDDKGA
-2003 GKKTTDATFIG
+2003 KITKASFIG

-2051 TYLSTGQGIL
+2051 TFATTDANGFLSA
-2061 GHNMFTYCGNNPV
+2061 NMFAYCENNPV
-2074 NYCDSSGR
+2074 MRTDEDGEVAHIIVGAIIGVAFQYVCDVASGLR
-2082 FFFTLLGAVIGAAVG
+2082 AGHSLSEALNPGTVGSTYADYIAAAASGALAASGIGAVGAVAANTMFSSVTYLADRSIKNEKVNGAEWLEATATGFISGIIGG
-2097 YIDAYIAGEDPIK
+2097 
-2110 GAIAGGVSGAIAGA
+2110 SGANAKKVVGVINYSRNVVKTAVSPKRIAMYRGK
-2124 GVDIGAAI
+2124 ITSSLKAI
-2132 TIFSGGAAIGWG
+2132 RTSLRRTFGSFCFSN
-2144 AAVAIGLGAFGG
+2144 LKNFFG
-2156 FVGAGISNDWKFKKD
+2156 
-2171 GESLALQYMGATLI
+2171 
-2185 GGMANAISFGLGPI
+2185 
-2199 NGEIAKGTVS
+2199 
-2209 QIVRSIGYE
+2209 R
-2218 GMKDFTYN
+2218 
-2226 LVTGGIISLF
+2226 
-2236 STFTNRIISTMLSTP
+2236 
-2251 VEPSLPVIS
+2251 
-2260 IS
+2260 

>member
-21 LLPVVAF
+21 LLPMVAF

-68 HFRLRDGA
+68 HFRLRDGG

-167 EETAVPETADQP
+167 EETAASETADQL
-179 QEAEQAEADLQR
+179 QEAEQTEADQTQE
-191 APAEAAAETDA
+191 PAEAAAETDA

-275 YNVKESIIIE
+275 YNVKESIIID
-285 KPQEQ
+285 KQQEQ

-312 LLRGAD
+312 LLRGTD

-333 DGATSLEDAAY
+333 DGATSLEDAVY

-376 PTILLHNKGNVLTTF
+376 PTILLHNKGNVLTTYV
-391 IRSAWP
+391 RYAAP
-397 GSVAPNSADQFVG
+397 NSVAPNAADQYCG
-410 YRANEG
+410 YIEDRSYG
-416 YDACNIYVQFA
+416 SCDIYMKL
-427 NLPEIPQNCVPIS
+427 NLPEIPNGCVPVQAKI
-440 AQLAMYNAGF
+440 ALYHAGF
-450 FTSDGVGCAAPDGSL
+450 FASNHFGGAAPDGNL

-470 EWPAAVSDVS
+470 ICDGTVSNVS
-480 GLTWYLVHFGSTPV
+480 SLTWNDVYAGALSFDR
-494 NEETIDYQKLS
+494 TILDYQKVS
-505 KETLGEYVTWD
+505 KGTLGKYITWD
-516 ITRTVMQWYQK
+516 ISRAIVERSVTGSETI
-527 QNEGDTSGGRGVLLE
+527 GLILE
-542 GIDGRE
+542 TMDCIE

-578 SYYTYQEASAGKAGD
+578 SYYTYQEASAAKAGD

-607 ADVSLSLEPASY
+607 TDVSLSLEPASY

-628 TSGIEF
+628 YSGSWF
-634 SNNEAGGIHT
+634 SENGSVGLHTRNFSSMRIGI
-644 CDYTS
+644 
-649 MQVGVGWK
+649 GWK

-678 DEDGTEHYFS
+678 DEDGTQHYFS
-688 ETATNTYEDEDGLS
+688 NTATNTYEDEDGLG

-754 SGGSAWK
+754 SGSSAWK

-776 DINSGNNEKS
+776 DINSGSNDNP
-786 RTLQTVANLTYSG
+786 RTLQTVADLTYSG
-799 DRLSSVTDYAGRSTN
+799 DRLSSVTDYAGRATN
-814 YSYDSGG
+814 YTYDSAG

-831 TSVSY
+831 TC
-836 AYNGSGGRLST
+836 AYYQYDPSNGTLIT
-847 LYDAESQYGLDITYT
+847 LYDGEARYGLEISYF
-862 YNLGVVSTFRVQEF
+862 YNFGVRSTFRVREF
-876 ANTSGAKQT
+876 TCADGGAPADGQRQY
-885 GSAFHAYR
+885 GNAFHAYR
-893 NGIHQTSYRFY
+893 SGVRQTLYRFY
-904 GPDHTRDTADDTV
+904 GPDHTRDTADDTI
-917 KTCVLD
+917 TGYILD

-929 CTYDSNTDYSEI
+929 CTYDSNSDCSVMT
-941 IGASAANYTDN
+941 GASAANYTDN

-1012 LGKASIKTTARGS
+1012 LGNASIKTTARGS

-1064 TADQITDLSQ
+1064 TADQIADLSQ

-1081 SEQVNYKTDASINRG
+1081 SEQVNYKTDASINHG
-1096 WEKISVTFTPETS
+1096 WEKISVTFMPETS

-1127 DDLLLEESEAAS
+1127 DDLLLEEGEAAS

-1148 FAWLVNGKPEGWVPN
+1148 FARLVNGKPEGWVPTG
-1163 SYTISDEHP
+1163 YTISDEHP
-1172 FGQSL
+1172 VGQSL

-1193 HQVIPLNLLADE
+1193 HQVIPLDLPADK

-1214 KANSVGGTARKHEDG
+1214 KATSVGGTARKHEHG
-1229 DERYFGLVAEIAYTD
+1229 YERYFGLVAEIAYTD
-1244 GTTEN
+1244 GTTEK
-1249 QYVSFNGDYADW
+1249 QYVSFNGDYAGW

-1297 ISLVL
+1297 ISLVQ

-1320 DGSAKTAS
+1320 DGNAKTAS

-1342 PGGAKHTLGY
+1342 PGGAKHTFWY
-1352 DASNN
+1352 DANNN
-1357 LQEDTLA
+1357 LQQDTLA
-1364 GLTNYTYHNTSGSP
+1364 GLTDHTYHNSSGSAAL
-1378 TTSMTRKGYSGD
+1378 SMTRKGYSGD

-1397 YDITGRFRTL
+1397 YDSTGRFRTL

-1419 YDDTTLQLT
+1419 YDGTTLQLT
-1428 SVHSAG
+1428 SVHGAG

-1509 VCASSAERDGYTAP
+1509 VCASSAEREGYTAP

-1535 NNGRLAKMTY
+1535 NNGRLATMTY

-1561 RTAGYNDGT
+1561 RTAAYNDGT
-1570 TYHYDYSGDNDLA
+1570 TYHYDYSGDNDLT

-1611 RQLTGGG
+1611 RQSTGGG

-1654 QNSDGKQ
+1654 QNGDGKQ

-1666 SAITTTIPGQSVIT
+1666 SAITTTIPGQTNIT
-1680 STYGYNDLRQLTSKG
+1680 STYGYNTLRQLTSKTVKQGGTG
-1695 VTVPDQ
+1695 VYT
-1701 NGKQTKVYDRSYTY
+1701 RSYTY
-1715 DRIAEDDGCNWMGT
+1715 AVIAEDDDCNRMGT

-1743 SFTYTYDAAGNISRI
+1743 SFTYTYDDAGNIKS
-1758 VTAGTNVPKAAQS
+1758 VMASDSAGML
-1771 KEYGYDAQGQ
+1771 YDYDGLGQ
-1781 LVSEKNSSKT
+1781 LVKET
-1791 TFLYAYDTAGN
+1791 PIGLTMYAVTYAYDTAGN
-1802 IRSITKD
+1802 LRSITRG
-1809 GTVTKSFGYTN
+1809 GTTFKSFGYTN

-1851 SSGNPITYYNGKD
+1851 SSGNPVTYYNGRD
-1864 YTFTWT
+1864 YHFDWS
-1870 KGRQLA
+1870 KGRQLTEA
-1876 SATVDGKQVSYTYD
+1876 VVGGQTVKYAYD
-1890 MSGVRS
+1890 MAGVRS
-1896 GKQVYTTSNQRTTT
+1896 SKQVGDTT

-1923 QWETRN
+1923 QWDGKT
-1929 SDDTV
+1929 
-1934 YQAMQSLEFVYD
+1934 LEFVYD
-1946 DGNQPFAMIYKHGQT
+1946 DGSQPFAMIYKHGSE
-1961 TELYYYV
+1961 TELYYYLV
-1968 LNAQGDVI
+1968 NAQGDVAAI
-1976 ALLNANGALV
+1976 LDSSGTMV

-1993 WGNYSVHGAD
+1993 WGSCTVYNSS
-2003 GKKTTDATFIG
+2003 DAAIG
-2014 HINPLRYRG
+2014 DLNPLRYRG
-2023 YYYDRETRLYYLQ
+2023 YYYDAETGFYYLQ
-2036 SRYYDFANCRFINAD
+2036 SRYYDPAICRFINAD
-2051 TYLSTGQGIL
+2051 TFATTDANGFLSA
-2061 GHNMFTYCGNNPV
+2061 NMFAYCENNPIMRTDANGDV
-2074 NYCDSSGR
+2074 WN
-2082 FFFTLLGAVIGAAVG
+2082 LVIGAAVG
-2097 YIDAYIAGEDPIK
+2097 
-2110 GAIAGGVSGAIAGA
+2110 AIAGVAGQVLSDAVTSIANGELTISNWQTYVGALAGGALSGAVLGGTGNVGLANAVSGFTTTG
-2124 GVDIGAAI
+2124 IGAALEKA
-2132 TIFSGGAAIGWG
+2132 TGASDKSWAEIGVN
-2144 AAVAIGLGAFGG
+2144 AVADGMVSYGLGTLPGVKNITRGRNNMSAVYKSGLTKLRKGTAKRMSFKVKRKGLISTFVGG
-2156 FVGAGISNDWKFKKD
+2156 FAMD
-2171 GESLALQYMGATLI
+2171 AYY
-2185 GGMANAISFGLGPI
+2185 GL
-2199 NGEIAKGTVS
+2199 K
-2209 QIVRSIGYE
+2209 QHGYNR
-2218 GMKDFTYN
+2218 FRR
-2226 LVTGGIISLF
+2226 LF
-2236 STFTNRIISTMLSTP
+2236 MR
-2251 VEPSLPVIS
+2251 
-2260 IS
+2260 